1 MRGKRVMAGNM
12 HDGIFLAHD
21 GLGIRLAAAFT
32 PLGVSAWLDHPRVYV
47 YSTIR
52 SASYT
57 EDNLHVLQFMPNML
71 ALTIALARMADLFDL
86 KVYKEQGGTL
96 VYSRAVLITTRNND
110 WGVNVAMLLA
120 STFERFWR
128 IALHSCGVRLSASR
142 SPAPVSSSTAEISHA
157 S

>member
-1 MRGKRVMAGNM
+1 MRGKRVMTGNVQ
-12 HDGIFLAHD
+12 DGILLAHD

-32 PLGVSAWLDHPRVYV
+32 SLGVSAWLDHPRVYV

-52 SASYT
+52 SASYM
-57 EDNLHVLQFMPNML
+57 EDNLYVLRFMPNML

-86 KVYKEQGGTL
+86 KEYKEQRCTW
-96 VYSRAVLITTRNND
+96 VYSRPVLIKTRNND

-128 IALHSCGVRLSASR
+128 IALHSCDVLLTASR
-142 SPAPVSSSTAEISHA
+142 SPVSISPSTAEISHA